1 MNLYEM
7 FPATSRDPDDG
18 DEKRYDSDMRFSPEE
33 DNTRLQVSQTRKTRL
48 TLGHINKLRL
58 MNELRAV
65 EKKQDLKRIRKQYA
79 APAQPGPGM

>member
-1 MNLYEM
+1 MNLFEM

-18 DEKRYDSDMRFSPEE
+18 DAKRYDSDMRFSPDE

>member
-1 MNLYEM
+1 MEQGYKYSMILNEIYE
-7 FPATSRDPDDG
+7 A
-18 DEKRYDSDMRFSPEE
+18 SPSAYQDLSQ
-33 DNTRLQVSQTRKTRL
+33 DNSQPTLNDTRKTRL